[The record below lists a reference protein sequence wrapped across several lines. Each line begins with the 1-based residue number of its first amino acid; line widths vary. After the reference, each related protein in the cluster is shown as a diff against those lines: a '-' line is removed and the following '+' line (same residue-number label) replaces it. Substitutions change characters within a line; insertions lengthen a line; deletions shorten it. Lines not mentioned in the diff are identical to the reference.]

1 MQACTTKGSVG
12 AILSGLFRAT
22 ESGQDDGKPLI
33 CPPLPCL
40 TFPSL
45 AVMEDGLYQW
55 IFSSAT
61 AFPPHGRERGPEVNI
76 ST

>member
-33 CPPLPCL
+33 SPLSPASPSPPSQSWR
-40 TFPSL
+40 TVSIS
-45 AVMEDGLYQW
+45 G
-55 IFSSAT
+55 SSAVLLL
-61 AFPPHGRERGPEVNI
+61 FLPMDGSVDQR
-76 ST
+76 